1 MLNGKIAMITGAGSG
16 IGRQIA
22 LTMAKH
28 NAKIIACDLVLS
40 LAEETADIIK
50 NMGVDVLP
58 LKCNIANYE
67 EVEISVNK
75 AIEHFNHIDVLVNNA
90 AIFKESDTFSK
101 TNDLWDMHL
110 DVNLTGTYNC
120 IKAVAPYMIKQNNGS
135 IINITTVDAFQGCKG
150 YTPYCATKAGVV
162 GLTKNFALEL
172 ADYGIRV
179 NSVAP
184 GIIETNMSRDRI
196 IKYMDSYLAKIPLKR
211 IGKPED
217 IANSVTFLAS
227 DMSDYIT
234 GQILHVNGGMRF
246 N

>member
-1 MLNGKIAMITGAGSG
+1 M
-16 IGRQIA
+16 
-22 LTMAKH
+22 
-28 NAKIIACDLVLS
+28 
-40 LAEETADIIK
+40 
-50 NMGVDVLP
+50 
-58 LKCNIANYE
+58 
-67 EVEISVNK
+67 
-75 AIEHFNHIDVLVNNA
+75 
-90 AIFKESDTFSK
+90 
-101 TNDLWDMHL
+101 
-110 DVNLTGTYNC
+110 
-120 IKAVAPYMIKQNNGS
+120 
-135 IINITTVDAFQGCKG
+135 
-150 YTPYCATKAGVV
+150 
-162 GLTKNFALEL
+162 TKNFALEL